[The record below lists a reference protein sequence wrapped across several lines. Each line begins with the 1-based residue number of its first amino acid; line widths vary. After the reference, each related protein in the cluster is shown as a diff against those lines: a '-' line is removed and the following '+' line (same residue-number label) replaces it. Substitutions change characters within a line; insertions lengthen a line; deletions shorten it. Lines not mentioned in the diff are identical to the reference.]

1 MVLPFKSSGSSRSL
15 SNYVES
21 VASTSSSNSTTLDVD
36 NVEKRG
42 RKRQKVWDHFTKDDK
57 GRAECKYCTNVP
69 ARANESMKK
78 HLLNCNVFKSSGHNV
93 SEIFLELQQKSLQRI
108 QAEQAYLTFS
118 KERAD
123 DLLAKMM
130 FTSGASFTLLENPY
144 FKEFVECLNPQYAP
158 FGRRHLVENLIM
170 ITWRLRKRP

>member
-1 MVLPFKSSGSSRSL
+1 
-15 SNYVES
+15 
-21 VASTSSSNSTTLDVD
+21 
-36 NVEKRG
+36 
-42 RKRQKVWDHFTKDDK
+42 
-57 GRAECKYCTNVP
+57 
-69 ARANESMKK
+69 MKK

-158 FGRRHLVENLIM
+158 FRRRHLVENLMYDYLAVAEAAMMEKIGNVQNVS
-170 ITWRLRKRP
+170 ISIDGWSFNFNTVS